1 MKKTIKEK
9 ISALWPRQ
17 TETSKLSSESSEF
30 TREASYTSVLV
41 IGKAKTGTTFLAK
54 AIQNSLSAC
63 SLEMEPKAAE
73 FIFDRYREKSSGNEV
88 AKIIFEH
95 WSNKPNLM
103 SALLADEL
111 PVKFD
116 KKVIIVRD
124 PRDELVSRLLYLVK
138 PLKDQGKL
146 TDAALDEWL
155 VTLRT
160 IEGGEKKINFQELLD
175 RTGELF
181 NTDLL
186 PSFVNYMKEFSDYFQ
201 SKPNSVFAVRYED
214 LIDKRVE
221 HLEKYLGFSL
231 NYAITEDDLI
241 KRTKRSSSYGSW
253 KSFFHEEDIEYFK
266 PIMAEFMDQIGYND
280 WSISSAKLP
289 QKDVTSSYVE
299 RLASG

>member
-1 MKKTIKEK
+1 MNKTIKER
-9 ISALWPRQ
+9 ISTLWQRQ
-17 TETSKLSSESSEF
+17 PETSKLSSGPPEITIEK
-30 TREASYTSVLV
+30 SYISILV
-41 IGKAKTGTTFLAK
+41 VGKAKTGTTFLAK
-54 AIQNSLSAC
+54 AMQNSLGDC

-73 FIFDRYREKSSGNEV
+73 FIFDRYLQKPIGNEV
-88 AKIIFEH
+88 VKLIFEH
-95 WSNKPNLM
+95 WSSKPNLM

-111 PVKFD
+111 PVRFD

-146 TDAALDEWL
+146 TDSSLEEWL

-160 IEGGEKKINFQELLD
+160 IEEGGKRIPFQELLN
-175 RTGELF
+175 RTSELF

-186 PSFVNYMKEFSDYFQ
+186 ASFVSYMNEFSSYYV

-241 KRTKRSSSYGSW
+241 RRTKRSSSYGSW
-253 KSFFHEEDIEYFK
+253 KSFFHEEDVEFFK
-266 PIMAEFMDQIGYND
+266 PIMSDFMGQIGYND
-280 WSISSAKLP
+280 WSISAAELP
-289 QKDVTSSYVE
+289 HKEVTSIYVE
-299 RLASG
+299 RLASA